1 MADTYILG
9 MARGHNSSVC
19 LLKNGE
25 VLFYLEEERAS
36 RWKHDGTPLRAL
48 ELVKK
53 YTNRID
59 ALAIGHTDNNVPR
72 SDWCSDNI
80 YVEFLRKHHLITHK
94 TPVHLLG
101 NIHHKLHAACA
112 FYNSGF
118 DDAVAVIVDGAGTF
132 MEGKNHLGVQIGM
145 WEAETIFNCSYPTE
159 FETIY
164 QNLQTNYATSRQR
177 IENAE
182 NPKSESWISDN
193 PGIVKCYEAVTVYL
207 GFDPIEAGKT
217 MGMAPYGLA
226 DDRIPNFF
234 NGIGKT
240 NRNLVTPTIPS
251 ASVINTNNFDFLE
264 DNTLENQKNLAYKI
278 QTDSQAAVLA
288 LIKKA
293 VEMSGKTNVVIAGGY
308 GLNCVANYWYL
319 DQLPKGVNLYVEPVS
334 HDGGTSIG
342 AAKLIHY
349 HMFQNDVK
357 HPQTS
362 IYYGPKYELDVN
374 HIRTLPDFSCKEV
387 SYTDVAK
394 LIREKNIVC
403 MFQGRSEAGPR
414 ALGNR
419 TILFDPTVP
428 NGKDIVN
435 EVKRREWFRPFAGS
449 VLVEKAHDWFDFK
462 NLEESPFMM
471 YAVDVKK
478 EKLGEIPS
486 ITHVDGTC
494 RAQTV
499 SKDQNLHYYN
509 LISEF
514 EKLSGVPILFNTSFN
529 LGGDPLVET
538 FDDAINTLRKS
549 DLQYLYL
556 PEIDILLKKNNADY

>member
-1 MADTYILG
+1 MSDTYILG
-9 MARGHNSSVC
+9 LARGHNASVC

-36 RWKHDGTPLRAL
+36 RFKYDGTPFRAL

-53 YTNRID
+53 FTNRID
-59 ALAIGHTDNNVPR
+59 AVAIAHTDNNVPR
-72 SDWCSDNI
+72 SDWCIGNI
-80 YVEFLRKHHLITHK
+80 YIEFLRKHHLVTYE

-132 MEGKNHLGVQIGM
+132 IEGQNILGVSVGM
-145 WEAETIFNCSYPTE
+145 WEAETIFSCSYPTV
-159 FETIY
+159 FNTLY
-164 QNLQTNYATSRQR
+164 QNLQTNHATPRQP
-177 IENAE
+177 IKNPDQPDAE
-182 NPKSESWISDN
+182 TWISDN
-193 PGIVKCYEAVTVYL
+193 PGIVKCYEAATTYL

-217 MGMAPYGLA
+217 MGLAPYGTE
-226 DDRIPNFF
+226 DSRIPRFF
-234 NGIGKT
+234 NGLGKS

-251 ASVINTNNFDFLE
+251 ASIINTSNFEFLQ
-264 DNTLENQKNLAYKI
+264 DNTLENQKNLAYRI
-278 QTDSQAAVLA
+278 QVDSQESVLA

-293 VEMSGKTNVVIAGGY
+293 VEMSGKRNVVIAGGY

-319 DQLPKGVNLYVEPVS
+319 DQLPEGINLYVEPIS

-362 IYYGPKYELDVN
+362 IYYGPKYDLD
-374 HIRTLPDFSCKEV
+374 LDYLKSLSDFVYEEA
-387 SYTDVAK
+387 SYADVAK
-394 LIREKNIVC
+394 LIREQNIVC

-419 TILFDPTVP
+419 TILFDPTIP

-449 VLVEKAHDWFDFK
+449 ALVEKAHEWFDFRTL
-462 NLEESPFMM
+462 NESPFMM
-471 YAVDVKK
+471 YAVNVKQ

-494 RAQTV
+494 RVQTV
-499 SKDQNLHYYN
+499 SKEQNFHYYN

-538 FDDAINTLRKS
+538 VDDALSTLRKS
-549 DLQYLYL
+549 ELKYLYF
-556 PEIDILLKKNNADY
+556 PEINILLKKK